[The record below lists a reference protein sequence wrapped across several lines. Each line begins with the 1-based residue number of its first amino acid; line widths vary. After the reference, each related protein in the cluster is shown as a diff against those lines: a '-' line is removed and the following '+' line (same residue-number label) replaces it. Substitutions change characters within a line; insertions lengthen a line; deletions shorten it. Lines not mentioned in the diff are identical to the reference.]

1 MNLLVPGTVVAT
13 VAIVRVLATSTR
25 TCSTKVTHSNGIL
38 AVDQLENVLT
48 KKP

>member
-13 VAIVRVLATSTR
+13 VAIVRVLATSMYTR
-25 TCSTKVTHSNGIL
+25 KVTHSNGIL